1 MITYK
6 EALER
11 LLAAAQPIAR
21 TEMIPTLYAEGRILA
36 EAVKS
41 TVDVPPWNNSQM
53 DGYCLAADAIAAAT
67 PEHPVRL
74 PVSQRIPAGSTGT
87 ILATGTCARIFTGA
101 PLPEAADVVVPQEDV
116 ERAGDDVIFR
126 APAKVGTYVRRRA
139 GDVAAGDVVAEAGAK
154 LTPGLLGLIASVGA
168 AYVTVMKPL
177 RVGVF
182 FSGNELT
189 MPGEPLPAGS
199 IYNSNRFT
207 IRALLKGLG
216 CDVYDLGTVP
226 DSLEKTKEAFE
237 KASRETDVIISSG
250 GMSVGEEDHIKHAV
264 ESLGKIDMWQVCLKP
279 GKPVAFGEVKG
290 VPFIG
295 LPGNPVS
302 CFVTFLMLA
311 RAFILKR
318 QGMKN
323 VKVRPLA
330 VRADFAWDK
339 AGTRE
344 EFVRVHRNENGGLDL
359 YCTQNS
365 QILAS
370 CAWADGLAD
379 IPAGAVVK
387 PGDVVNY
394 YPFRDLFL

>member
-1 MITYK
+1 
-6 EALER
+6 
-11 LLAAAQPIAR
+11 
-21 TEMIPTLYAEGRILA
+21 MIPTLYAEGRILA

-226 DSLEKTKEAFE
+226 DSHEKTKEAFE

-250 GMSVGEEDHIKHAV
+250 GMSVGEEDHIKPAV
-264 ESLGKIDMWQVCLKP
+264 ESLGKIDMWRVCLKP

-302 CFVTFLMLA
+302 CFVTLLMLA

-359 YCTQNS
+359 YSTQNS

>member
-21 TEMIPTLYAEGRILA
+21 TEMIPTLYSEGRILA

-87 ILATGTCARIFTGA
+87 TLATGTCARIFTGA

-182 FSGNELT
+182 FSGN
-189 MPGEPLPAGS
+189 
-199 IYNSNRFT
+199 
-207 IRALLKGLG
+207 
-216 CDVYDLGTVP
+216 
-226 DSLEKTKEAFE
+226 
-237 KASRETDVIISSG
+237 
-250 GMSVGEEDHIKHAV
+250 
-264 ESLGKIDMWQVCLKP
+264 
-279 GKPVAFGEVKG
+279 
-290 VPFIG
+290 
-295 LPGNPVS
+295 
-302 CFVTFLMLA
+302 
-311 RAFILKR
+311 
-318 QGMKN
+318 
-323 VKVRPLA
+323 
-330 VRADFAWDK
+330 
-339 AGTRE
+339 
-344 EFVRVHRNENGGLDL
+344 
-359 YCTQNS
+359 
-365 QILAS
+365 
-370 CAWADGLAD
+370 
-379 IPAGAVVK
+379 
-387 PGDVVNY
+387 
-394 YPFRDLFL
+394 

>member
-21 TEMIPTLYAEGRILA
+21 TEMIPTLYSEGRILA

-74 PVSQRIPAGSTGT
+74 PVSQRIPAGSTGA

-250 GMSVGEEDHIKHAV
+250 GMSVGEEDHIKCV
-264 ESLGKIDMWQVCLKP
+264 
-279 GKPVAFGEVKG
+279 
-290 VPFIG
+290 
-295 LPGNPVS
+295 
-302 CFVTFLMLA
+302 
-311 RAFILKR
+311 
-318 QGMKN
+318 
-323 VKVRPLA
+323 
-330 VRADFAWDK
+330 
-339 AGTRE
+339 
-344 EFVRVHRNENGGLDL
+344 
-359 YCTQNS
+359 
-365 QILAS
+365 
-370 CAWADGLAD
+370 
-379 IPAGAVVK
+379 
-387 PGDVVNY
+387 
-394 YPFRDLFL
+394 